1 MVFGKE
7 ELSNKEKSV
16 VTIAA
21 VNFHSLWGRKKENL
35 ERIKGYVEAAAKR
48 GANIILFP
56 EMALTGYDD
65 ESSKPTYEQ
74 MQYRDSEFY
83 DGPSIRE
90 VAEVTKKYG
99 VYAVVGYPERDYEDD
114 RRLFNA
120 AFVTGP
126 DGIVGSYRKIHVCV
140 YEVLW
145 AKKGREPL
153 CFDTPWGKIG
163 VSICGDTY
171 NYHELTR
178 YYASLGARIVL
189 NPTAV
194 LATDVWDYQ
203 SYYVTGLESSVIES
217 GIYMVSS
224 NFTGPEVVSD
234 GGGCSNIIGPALHE
248 QKKWYAGKMGNFE
261 ENIYMETVDLSIANR
276 AIFKVNPLNKTPDY
290 RSDVYRKLC
299 LATVERDELY
309 RDRRLEN
316 NLVEKEEGET

>member
-1 MVFGKE
+1 MVYEKDI
-7 ELSNKEKSV
+7 LVSNEKSV
-16 VTIAA
+16 VTIAT

-35 ERIKGYVEAAAKR
+35 ERIKGYIEAAAKR
-48 GANIILFP
+48 GANIVLFP

-65 ESSKPTYEQ
+65 ESTKPVYEQ
-74 MQYRDSEFY
+74 MQYRDAEFW
-83 DGPSIRE
+83 DGPSVAE

-99 VYAVVGYPERDYEDD
+99 VYAVVGYPEKDYEDD

-140 YEVLW
+140 FEVLW
-145 AKKGREPL
+145 AKKGSEPL

-194 LATDVWDYQ
+194 LATDVWDYE
-203 SYYVTGLESSVIES
+203 SYYVTGLECSVIES

-224 NFTGPEVVSD
+224 NFTGPEKVSD

-248 QKKWYAGKMGNFE
+248 QKHWYAGSMGRFE

-276 AIFKVNPLNKTPDY
+276 SIFKINPLNGTPDY
-290 RSDVYRKLC
+290 RPEIYKKLC
-299 LATVERDELY
+299 ERTVERNDFY
-309 RDRRLEN
+309 RDRHLEM
-316 NLVEKEEGET
+316 NLAKKGEM

>member
-1 MVFGKE
+1 MIYKKDILTKE
-7 ELSNKEKSV
+7 PGSV
-16 VTIAA
+16 VTIAT
-21 VNFHSLWGRKKENL
+21 VNFHSLWGKKKENV
-35 ERIKGYVEAAAKR
+35 ERIKGYIEAAAKR
-48 GANIILFP
+48 GANMILFP

-65 ESSKPTYEQ
+65 ESDKPVYEQ
-74 MQYRDSEFY
+74 MQYVDSEFY

-90 VAEVTKKYG
+90 IAEVTKKYG
-99 VYAVVGYPERDYEDD
+99 VYTIVGYPERDHEDE
-114 RRLFNA
+114 RRVFNA

-140 YEVLW
+140 FEVLW

-153 CFDTPWGKIG
+153 CFDTPWGKVG

-194 LATDVWDYQ
+194 LATDVWDYE
-203 SYYVTGLESSVIES
+203 SYYVTGLESAVIEN
-217 GIYMVSS
+217 GIYMISS
-224 NFTGPEVVSD
+224 NFTGPEKVSD

-248 QKKWYAGKMGNFE
+248 QKKWYAGSMGKFE

-276 AIFKVNPLNKTPDY
+276 AIFKENPLNGEPDY
-290 RSDVYRKLC
+290 RPEIYRTLC
-299 LATVERDELY
+299 QRTVDRPDGFYVDRHLEENLAERGME
-309 RDRRLEN
+309 
-316 NLVEKEEGET
+316 